1 LLSDGTPIRVG
12 PVSHFFLSRSNL
24 SHPFRDSPLLY
35 PNDDGPVAN
44 VIRDVEDLIDD
55 DANMH
60 SDSDHDVR
68 NGAQSQYSAHAK
80 SNQTN
85 LVVVNTKK
93 NKKPQLNYQ
102 ANNKQDGIKMKV
114 EIDSKLSLS
123 SSWLAVG

>member
-1 LLSDGTPIRVG
+1 M
-12 PVSHFFLSRSNL
+12 
-24 SHPFRDSPLLY
+24 LY